1 MTEISRFPPGDMAV
15 TKSAPHNSSPDT
27 GIIVEQ
33 KKIPKKD
40 VGRKKGDR
48 RTTRDKIARPDA
60 GRRFLISDLCEI
72 LAEYMEDEQVREVY
86 HAYLFGAQAHE
97 GQRRVSGEPYIYHPV
112 AVARIL
118 AQMHMDVKSII
129 ASILHDVLEDTPATR
144 KLIEAEFGED
154 VAQLVDGVS
163 KLMNIKFKNK
173 IEQQAENIQKVLL
186 AMAQDIRVIMIK
198 LADRLHNMRTLG
210 VLRPDKRRRIA
221 QETLDI
227 YIPIANRLG
236 MNSIRHELENLVFK
250 AIYPIRYVVLEHAI
264 NRVSGNRKE
273 IVDKINQALCTRLVE
288 LSIEAQLVSRRK
300 HLFSIYNKMR
310 QKSLPFKKILDVYA
324 FRVLVDSVDECYRV
338 LGVVHNLFKPIPGR
352 FKDYIAIP
360 KSNGYQ
366 SLHTALY
373 GPHGI
378 PMEVQIRTGEMDKFA
393 ESGIAA
399 HWLYK
404 SPDENG
410 VLDAHARARDWLT
423 GILEMQQSAGNSLEF
438 LENVKVDLFHDEVYV
453 YTPEGDIIKLPRNAT
468 LVDFAYA
475 VHTDIGN
482 HCVAA
487 KLDHSFAPLNTPLY
501 SGQTV
506 EIVTSPNSHPN
517 AAWLNYVVTARA
529 RSNIRNF
536 LKNMQA
542 DEARSQG
549 KRMLTRCLKPLGLRL
564 DDVPQSN
571 LQLVLEEYGFEELS
585 QLLEDVGMGNR
596 PPNLVVRQLVPER
609 IADGDAEETRE
620 MKSQSPL
627 AISGTEGIVVSFARC
642 CRPVP
647 GDQIVA
653 NLSKGRGMV
662 IHRQSCK
669 NLEPLGKRN
678 DKYIDVQWEEDAQ
691 AEFSSDIRLEVEN
704 KPGVL
709 AKTATILSEEGV
721 DIENV
726 EIQDR
731 DGFSINLLYQIKVR
745 DRKHLAALMRKL
757 RRTSSVMRIF
767 RL

>member
-1 MTEISRFPPGDMAV
+1 MTQ
-15 TKSAPHNSSPDT
+15 SPDQD
-27 GIIVEQ
+27 GAPANPVQAVQGNYSDE
-33 KKIPKKD
+33 
-40 VGRKKGDR
+40 
-48 RTTRDKIARPDA
+48 
-60 GRRFLISDLCEI
+60 RFLISDLCDLI
-72 LAEYMEDEQVREVY
+72 GEYMGQEQVKEVY
-86 HAYLFGAQAHE
+86 RAYLFGAQAHE
-97 GQRRVSGEPYIYHPV
+97 GQHRVSGEPYIYHPI

-118 AQMHMDVKSII
+118 AQMHMDVTSIV
-129 ASILHDVLEDTPATR
+129 ASILHDVLEDTPAPR
-144 KLIEAEFGED
+144 QLIEKEFGED
-154 VAQLVDGVS
+154 VAMLVDGVS
-163 KLMNIKFKNK
+163 KLMHIKFKNK

-186 AMAQDIRVIMIK
+186 AMAKDIRVIMIK

-210 VLRPDKRRRIA
+210 ALKPEKRRRIA

-236 MNSIRHELENLVFK
+236 MNTIRHELEELVFQ
-250 AIYPIRYVVLEHAI
+250 AMYPVRYAVLENAI
-264 NRVSGNRKE
+264 NRASGHRKE
-273 IVDKINQALCTRLVE
+273 VIEKINQALSARLVE
-288 LSIEAQLVSRRK
+288 LSIHAQLVSRKK
-300 HLFSIYNKMR
+300 HLFSVYNKMR
-310 QKSLPFKKILDVYA
+310 VKRLPFNKVLDVYA
-324 FRVLVDSVDECYRV
+324 FRVLVDTVDECYRV

-378 PMEVQIRTGEMDKFA
+378 PMEVQVRTREMDEFA
-393 ESGIAA
+393 GSGIAA

-404 SPDENG
+404 SSTEDANG
-410 VLDAHARARDWLT
+410 TVDAHARARDWLT
-423 GILEMQQSAGNSLEF
+423 GILEMQQAAGNSLEF

-453 YTPEGDIIKLPRNAT
+453 YTPAGDIIKLPRNAT
-468 LVDFAYA
+468 PVDCAYA

-487 KLDHSFAPLNTPLY
+487 KLDHSFVPLNTPLY

-506 EIVTSPNSHPN
+506 EIITSPSSRPN
-517 AAWLNYVVTARA
+517 AAWLNYVVTAKA

-542 DEARSQG
+542 DEAMSQG
-549 KRMLTRCLKPLGLRL
+549 RRLLERCLKPLGLRL
-564 DDVPQSN
+564 DDIPESN
-571 LQLVLEEYGFEELS
+571 MQAVLAEYGFSRLQ

-596 PPNLVVRQLVPER
+596 PPSLVVRRLVPER
-609 IADGDAEETRE
+609 VSDGDSEETRE

-627 AISGTEGIVVSFARC
+627 AISGTEGMVVSYARC
-642 CRPVP
+642 CRPIP

-653 NLSKGRGMV
+653 NLSMGQGIV
-662 IHRQSCK
+662 VHREGCK
-669 NLEPLGKRN
+669 NLDPLEKRN
-678 DKYIDVQWEEDAQ
+678 DKYISVQWADDAQ
-691 AEFSSDIRLEVEN
+691 GDFSCDIRLEVEN

-709 AKTATILSEEGV
+709 ARTATVLSEAGV

-726 EIQDR
+726 EMEDR
-731 DGFSINLLYQIKVR
+731 DGFSISLLYQIKVH
-745 DRKHLAALMRKL
+745 DRQHLASLMRRL
-757 RRTSSVMRIF
+757 RRIPSVMRIY